1 MRNPV
6 PVLSPLLSYDWR
18 GASALRVHRSRR
30 KTLRARRVCA
40 IARCRR
46 PQRVSRDL
54 SSPAHPLVKRRRSV
68 LAGAFFLLLASAAVA
83 DDATSPQFVIL
94 RLPASTMLI
103 VAASVIAGL
112 ALGLVL
118 AVVFLRAADA
128 AASRYHRALIADI
141 LDRSSVIHRLVHEI
155 IANANA
161 RIALLR
167 VELDA
172 LKEAQP

>member
-18 GASALRVHRSRR
+18 GASALKVHRSRR
-30 KTLRARRVCA
+30 KTLRVRRVCA
-40 IARCRR
+40 LARCRR
-46 PQRVSRDL
+46 TQRVSRDL
-54 SSPAHPLVKRRRSV
+54 PSPAHLLRHRHRV
-68 LAGAFFLLLASAAVA
+68 LAGAFFVLLASAAVA
-83 DDATSPQFVIL
+83 EDATSSQFVIL

-103 VAASVIAGL
+103 ITVGLIAGL

-118 AVVFLRAADA
+118 AVIFLRAADA
-128 AASRYHRALIADI
+128 AAARYHRALIADI
-141 LDRSSVIHRLVHEI
+141 LDRSSVIHQLVHEI

>member
-1 MRNPV
+1 V
-6 PVLSPLLSYDWR
+6 
-18 GASALRVHRSRR
+18 
-30 KTLRARRVCA
+30 
-40 IARCRR
+40 
-46 PQRVSRDL
+46 
-54 SSPAHPLVKRRRSV
+54 
-68 LAGAFFLLLASAAVA
+68 LLASAAFA

-94 RLPASTMLI
+94 RLPASTILI
-103 VAASVIAGL
+103 ITASVIAGL

-118 AVVFLRAADA
+118 TVVFLRAADDA
-128 AASRYHRALIADI
+128 AARYHRALIADI

>member
-1 MRNPV
+1 MNPL
-6 PVLSPLLSYDWR
+6 PVLSPILSYEGI
-18 GASALRVHRSRR
+18 GALALGVHRRPR
-30 KTLRARRVCA
+30 KPFSTRYVHRLARNLKPLRG
-40 IARCRR
+40 
-46 PQRVSRDL
+46 SRDL
-54 SSPAHPLVKRRRSV
+54 PSPAHSKPTRRHHV
-68 LAGAFFLLLASAAVA
+68 LAGAFFVLLASAAVA

-103 VAASVIAGL
+103 ITVSLIAGL

-128 AASRYHRALIADI
+128 AAARYHRALIADI